1 MLYTLLLSL
10 ALTSAEPSGEHG
22 ARSGEYAGSPL
33 PAPGSQL
40 VEVPSML
47 IRIDEQAEVP
57 AREAGVLA
65 DVNVREGQMV
75 AAGAAIAQI
84 EDDEA
89 RIAAERAKIE
99 MEIAKANAE
108 NDLGIRFA
116 RKSREVV
123 EAELRRS
130 TEALD
135 RYAKSISASEMD
147 HLRLLVDKS
156 KVEIEQAEHEFKV
169 AGYNQKVK
177 AADYQAAQQA
187 VSRRKITAP
196 LGGVV
201 VQVSRRRGEWVKPG
215 DSVVRIVRLDHL
227 RAEGFLSSRY
237 LSPKLDGLKVKLIV
251 DLPGEGTDPAH
262 STETVPFRVR
272 GAGLVSAEFPGKIV
286 FVDPEID
293 PVNAQVHVRVEIDNR
308 GLRLRPGMR
317 AKMQIEV
324 PRNTGGT

>member
-169 AGYNQKVK
+169 AGYTQKVK
-177 AADYQAAQQA
+177 AADYQAAQAGGKPPQDHGPA
-187 VSRRKITAP
+187 GRSRRPSVAAP
-196 LGGVV
+196 RRMGQAGRFRR
-201 VQVSRRRGEWVKPG
+201 SHRAAGPPPRRR
-215 DSVVRIVRLDHL
+215 L
-227 RAEGFLSSRY
+227 
-237 LSPKLDGLKVKLIV
+237 PKLP
-251 DLPGEGTDPAH
+251 LPFA
-262 STETVPFRVR
+262 ETR
-272 GAGLVSAEFPGKIV
+272 
-286 FVDPEID
+286 
-293 PVNAQVHVRVEIDNR
+293 
-308 GLRLRPGMR
+308 RP
-317 AKMQIEV
+317 
-324 PRNTGGT
+324 

>member
-1 MLYTLLLSL
+1 MLFAMLISL
-10 ALTSAEPSGEHG
+10 AATSGGPTSANPAS
-22 ARSGEYAGSPL
+22 AAPQSRSAGDSVE
-33 PAPGSQL
+33 L

-47 IRIDEQAEVP
+47 IRIDEQVEAP

-65 DVNVREGQMV
+65 AVNVREGQMV
-75 AAGAAIAQI
+75 GKGACIAQI

-89 RIAAERAKIE
+89 RIAADRAKIE
-99 MEIAKANAE
+99 MDIAKANAE
-108 NDLGIRFA
+108 NDVGVRFA

-130 TEALD
+130 SEALD

-156 KVEIEQAEHEFKV
+156 KVEIEQAEHEFKI
-169 AGYNQKVK
+169 AGFTREIK
-177 AADYQAAQQA
+177 AAEFQAAQQA
-187 VSRRKITAP
+187 VSRRKITAT
-196 LGGVV
+196 LGGEV
-201 VQVSRRRGEWVKPG
+201 VQVSRHRGEWVKPG

-227 RAEGFLSSRY
+227 RAEGFLSARY

-251 DLPGEGTDPAH
+251 DLPGDPA
-262 STETVPFRVR
+262 
-272 GAGLVSAEFPGKIV
+272 AEFAGKIV

-293 PVNAQVHVRVEIDNR
+293 PVNAQVHLRVDVDNQ

-324 PRNTGGT
+324 PR

>member
-1 MLYTLLLSL
+1 MRRRRRDRGRNPLRL
-10 ALTSAEPSGEHG
+10 APAESVEI
-22 ARSGEYAGSPL
+22 
-33 PAPGSQL
+33 

-47 IRIDEQAEVP
+47 IRIDEQVEVP

-65 DVNVREGQMV
+65 AVNVREGEMV
-75 AAGAAIAQI
+75 AEGASIAQI

-99 MEIAKANAE
+99 MDIAKANAE
-108 NDLGIRFA
+108 NDVGVRFA

-130 TEALD
+130 NEALD

-156 KVEIEQAEHEFKV
+156 KVEIEQAEHEFKI
-169 AGYNQKVK
+169 
-177 AADYQAAQQA
+177 ADYTRQIKVAEHQAAEQA

-201 VQVSRRRGEWVKPG
+201 VRVPRHRGEWVKPG
-215 DSVVRIVRLDHL
+215 DPVVRIVRLDHL
-227 RAEGFLSSRY
+227 RAEGFLDSRY
-237 LSPKLDGLKVKLIV
+237 LSPKLDGRKVKLIV
-251 DLPGEGTDPAH
+251 DLPGDPA
-262 STETVPFRVR
+262 
-272 GAGLVSAEFPGKIV
+272 AEFPGKIV

-293 PVNAQVHVRVEIDNR
+293 PVNAQVHVRAEIDNR
-308 GLRLRPGMR
+308 GLKLRPGMR
-317 AKMQIEV
+317 GKMLFEA
-324 PRNTGGT
+324 PR

>member
-1 MLYTLLLSL
+1 MVYAMLLCV
-10 ALTSAEPSGEHG
+10 ALTSGGAGAGETTSTAGASRASAESSKVAGTLRVPSAEI
-22 ARSGEYAGSPL
+22 
-33 PAPGSQL
+33 
-40 VEVPSML
+40 VEVPAML
-47 IRIDEQAEVP
+47 IRIDEQVEVP

-65 DVNVREGQMV
+65 AVNVREGQMV
-75 AAGAAIAQI
+75 EKGALIAQI

-89 RIAAERAKIE
+89 RIAADRAKIE
-99 MEIAKANAE
+99 MEIAMANAE
-108 NDLGIRFA
+108 NDVGVRFA

-135 RYAKSISASEMD
+135 RYANSISASEMD

-156 KVEIEQAEHEFKV
+156 KVEIEQAEHEFKIAGFTRQIKV
-169 AGYNQKVK
+169 A
-177 AADYQAAQQA
+177 DCQAAQQA
-187 VSRRKITAP
+187 VSRRKISAP
-196 LGGVV
+196 LVGEV
-201 VQVSRRRGEWVKPG
+201 VQVSRHRGEWVKPG

-251 DLPGEGTDPAH
+251 ELPGDPA
-262 STETVPFRVR
+262 
-272 GAGLVSAEFPGKIV
+272 AEFAGKIV

-293 PVNAQVHVRVEIDNR
+293 PVNAQVHVRVDVDNQ

-324 PRNTGGT
+324 PR

>member
-1 MLYTLLLSL
+1 MLCALLVSL
-10 ALTSAEPSGEHG
+10 ALTSGDPAAASTISA
-22 ARSGEYAGSPL
+22 AR
-33 PAPGSQL
+33 PAPAAVET

-47 IRIDEQAEVP
+47 IRIDEQVEVP

-65 DVNVREGQMV
+65 AVNVREGQMIEP
-75 AAGAAIAQI
+75 GACIAQI

-99 MEIAKANAE
+99 MDIAKANAE
-108 NDLGIRFA
+108 NDVGVRFA
-116 RKSREVV
+116 KKSREVV

-130 TEALD
+130 AEALD

-156 KVEIEQAEHEFKV
+156 KVEIEQAEHEFKISS
-169 AGYNQKVK
+169 YTRQIKVS
-177 AADYQAAQQA
+177 DYQAAQQA
-187 VSRRKITAP
+187 VSRRRIISP
-196 LGGVV
+196 LGGIV

-237 LSPKLDGLKVKLIV
+237 LSPKLDGQKVKLIV
-251 DLPGEGTDPAH
+251 DLPGPAA
-262 STETVPFRVR
+262 P
-272 GAGLVSAEFPGKIV
+272 GAAEFSGKIV

-293 PVNAQVHVRVEIDNR
+293 PINAQVHLRVDVDNE

-317 AKMQIEV
+317 AKMQLQV
-324 PRNTGGT
+324 PH

>member
-1 MLYTLLLSL
+1 MLRVMLLLF
-10 ALTSAEPSGEHG
+10 AVTSGDPSTANPPPA
-22 ARSGEYAGSPL
+22 AR
-33 PAPGSQL
+33 PAPAAEFVET

-47 IRIDEQAEVP
+47 IRIDEQVEVP

-65 DVNVREGQMV
+65 DMNVREGQMV
-75 AAGAAIAQI
+75 AQGALIAQI

-89 RIAAERAKIE
+89 RIAADRAKIE

-108 NDLGIRFA
+108 NDLGVRFA

-169 AGYNQKVK
+169 AGYTQRVK
-177 AADYQAAQQA
+177 SADYQAAQAA
-187 VSRRKITAP
+187 VSRRRITAP

-201 VQVSRRRGEWVKPG
+201 VQVSRHRGEWVKPG

-227 RAEGFLSSRY
+227 RAEGFLDSRY
-237 LSPKLDGLKVKLIV
+237 LSPKIEGRKVKLLV
-251 DLPGEGTDPAH
+251 DLPGEPA
-262 STETVPFRVR
+262 
-272 GAGLVSAEFPGKIV
+272 AEFPGKIV

-293 PVNAQVHVRVEIDNR
+293 PVNAQVHLRVEIDNR

-317 AKMQIEV
+317 AKMRLEV
-324 PRNTGGT
+324 TR

>member
-1 MLYTLLLSL
+1 MLCAMLLSI
-10 ALTSAEPSGEHG
+10 ALTTGDPAAAGATSA
-22 ARSGEYAGSPL
+22 AR
-33 PAPGSQL
+33 PAPPAVET

-47 IRIDEQAEVP
+47 IRIDEQIEVP

-65 DVNVREGQMV
+65 AVNVREGQMIEQ
-75 AAGAAIAQI
+75 GACIAQI

-99 MEIAKANAE
+99 MDIAKANAG
-108 NDLGIRFA
+108 NDVGVRFA
-116 RKSREVV
+116 KKSREVV

-156 KVEIEQAEHEFKV
+156 KLEIEQAEHEFKIS
-169 AGYNQKVK
+169 GYTRQIK
-177 AADYQAAQQA
+177 AAEYQAAQQA
-187 VSRRKITAP
+187 INRRKITAP
-196 LGGVV
+196 LGGIV
-201 VQVSRRRGEWVKPG
+201 VQVARHRGEWVKPG
-215 DSVVRIVRLDHL
+215 DSVIRIVRLDHL

-237 LSPKLDGLKVKLIV
+237 LSPKLDGRKVKLIV
-251 DLPGEGTDPAH
+251 DLPGP
-262 STETVPFRVR
+262 
-272 GAGLVSAEFPGKIV
+272 GAPGAEFSGKIV

-293 PVNAQVHVRVEIDNR
+293 PVNAQVHLRVEVDNQ

-317 AKMQIEV
+317 AKMQLEV
-324 PRNTGGT
+324 PR